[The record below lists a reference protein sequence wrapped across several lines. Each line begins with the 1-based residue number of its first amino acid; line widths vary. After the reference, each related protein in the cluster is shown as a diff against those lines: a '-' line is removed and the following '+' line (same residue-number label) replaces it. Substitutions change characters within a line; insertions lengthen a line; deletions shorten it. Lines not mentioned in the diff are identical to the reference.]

1 MLSSKHARPPQI
13 VAQDFLQDVIEGL
26 SAPRKFL
33 ASKYFYDEIGSKLFD
48 QICEL
53 PEYYLTRCELE
64 IMDRYSGEIADQI
77 GAQVRLIEFG
87 SGSSRKTRLLLDA
100 LDDPVAYVPI
110 DVSAEHLFTTAKDL
124 KASYPDVDILP
135 LVADFT
141 TEYELP
147 NSQRT
152 PSHSALYFPGS
163 TIGNFSTGEA
173 GQILSRMAELMGH
186 QGGIVLGI
194 DLHKDSDT
202 LNAAYNDRQGVT
214 AQFNLNL
221 LHRINRELDGSFE
234 VENFAHRSV
243 YNESNYRIETS
254 IVSLV
259 SQAATVGDREFDF
272 EAGEEI
278 HTENSHKYI
287 IEDFAE
293 FARGFGFDLHK
304 SWTDEKGYFAV
315 LHLVHE

>member
-13 VAQDFLQDVIEGL
+13 VAHDFLQDVIEGL

-194 DLHKDSDT
+194 DLHKDSDI

-259 SQAATVGDREFDF
+259 SQTATVGDREFDF

-278 HTENSHKYI
+278 HTEYSHKYI